1 MSIEFICQVCGREL
15 KADERAI
22 GRKVRCPDC
31 ATLLVIPDP
40 AAVEEQEQPA
50 EPVAEAREVESI
62 RREER
67 AEVDLGETAP
77 MDVNDFRS
85 PDPQP
90 TPQQPRRKKK
100 RRED

>member
-40 AAVEEQEQPA
+40 AAFEEEQHGGEA
-50 EPVAEAREVESI
+50 VAEEPEPESLPQSTARPPGSEQRPRPRHPKEDV
-62 RREER
+62 
-67 AEVDLGETAP
+67 GETAP
-77 MDVNDFRS
+77 MELEEVQSLS
-85 PDPQP
+85 PP
-90 TPQQPRRKKK
+90 
-100 RRED
+100 